1 MRRLYTNKATR
12 KKTRKKEEKQRLNKG
27 KEDLTPI
34 KQLKKKRETKKKNR
48 G

>member
-27 KEDLTPI
+27 KEDLTLL
-34 KQLKKKRETKKKNR
+34 KQLKKNKK
-48 G
+48 